1 MKKLLVA
8 LLTLVL
14 CVSAF
19 TACVLQDPN
28 APQETTP
35 NVSYNPEAAAA
46 YVFNLYKDKSVT
58 AADFD
63 VTAVANVAGVSYTVE
78 WSVDTDKVTIVKK
91 NDTTYTVNVDEESA
105 EELAYVLT
113 ATIKAGD
120 GSTATKSFNLT
131 VPKYNL
137 WSHEDYMAAKEKDEN
152 GDPTIV
158 VVKGIVVAI
167 NSKSAG
173 NKYNHLFLADLEGKG
188 GYYCYSMAKD
198 PIADD
203 GIELGMIVEVSGPVV
218 PYSGMQEIK
227 GGTARIVDSNK
238 HDVTPVD
245 VTEKFA
251 NGDSLANYVGT
262 LATIK
267 GVEIK
272 GQELGGTSEYLK
284 FELNGKTSYVRT
296 YVSDFPTTLGVT
308 NNNGTYSSPNKAVI
322 DEAHAAKFGYSAD
335 VTGIVVLYNSAPY
348 FIPVGTDC
356 FVYGNKIEKTPEQMV
371 AEALEALTIPTFIS
385 ENTTLELPA
394 TSAIHAGVTFSWT
407 VDKEGYTITDNK
419 IALTVS
425 ETAVELKFTA
435 TATCEGK
442 TGTKEITVKVA
453 LPEMSI
459 EEALKLDDGATV
471 VLVGVVTEIK
481 TAYSEQYGNISV
493 TLKDATGE
501 LYLYRLKGNVA
512 IGDVIKV
519 TGKMGSYNGA
529 KQLAAGGTFEAVTIS
544 TSAEATAAE
553 DGTAVVLIGKVTQIN
568 TEWSEQYGN
577 ITVTIADEA
586 GTFYLYRLKA
596 NVKVGDEL
604 VVFGKVG
611 SYNGS
616 KQLAAGG
623 TAIIVKAA
631 SEEGGE
637 TPEGPVE
644 VTIKEAL
651 ELDDGAEVILTGVVT
666 EIKTAYSEQYGN
678 ISVTLKDATGELYLY
693 RLTGN
698 VAVGDVIKVT
708 GKMGSYNGA
717 KQLAQGG
724 TFEAV
729 TVSTSA
735 EATAAEDGTEVVLAG
750 KVTEINTPWS
760 DSYGNITVTITDA
773 AGTFYLYRLSANVVV
788 GDEIVVFGK
797 VGSYNGAKQLAQGG
811 TAVIVKAAAT
821 EEPEE
826 PLEGGVTFV
835 IKDIA
840 AANSWVK
847 GTRVESFNL
856 NDDLTVSV
864 NATANGDWGLNSGK
878 PYGDPVD
885 NWRVYQNENPEII
898 IKAAEG
904 KTIVSVKITY
914 TLDKTGILTLNGEN
928 IVTDTVVEVNA
939 NSITFS
945 VGNTGT
951 ATNGQVRITS
961 IEVVYN

>member
-28 APQETTP
+28 APQQTTP
-35 NVSYNPEAAAA
+35 NVTYNPEAAAA

-78 WSVDTDKVTIVKK
+78 WSVDTDKVTITKK

-120 GSTATKSFNLT
+120 GSTATKTFNLT

-203 GIELGMIVEVSGPVV
+203 GIELGMIVEVSGPVA

-227 GGTARIVDSNK
+227 GGTARIIDSNK

-251 NGDSLANYVGT
+251 NGDSLVNYVGT

-308 NNNGTYSSPNKAVI
+308 NDNGVYSSPNKAVI

-459 EEALKLDDGATV
+459 DEALKLDDGATV
-471 VLVGVVTEIK
+471 VLV
-481 TAYSEQYGNISV
+481 
-493 TLKDATGE
+493 
-501 LYLYRLKGNVA
+501 
-512 IGDVIKV
+512 
-519 TGKMGSYNGA
+519 
-529 KQLAAGGTFEAVTIS
+529 
-544 TSAEATAAE
+544 
-553 DGTAVVLIGKVTQIN
+553 
-568 TEWSEQYGN
+568 
-577 ITVTIADEA
+577 
-586 GTFYLYRLKA
+586 
-596 NVKVGDEL
+596 
-604 VVFGKVG
+604 
-611 SYNGS
+611 
-616 KQLAAGG
+616 
-623 TAIIVKAA
+623 
-631 SEEGGE
+631 
-637 TPEGPVE
+637 
-644 VTIKEAL
+644 
-651 ELDDGAEVILTGVVT
+651 GVVT

-773 AGTFYLYRLSANVVV
+773 AGTFYLYRLKANVAV

-797 VGSYNGAKQLAQGG
+797 VGSYEGAKQLAAGG
-811 TAVIVKAAAT
+811 TAIIVKAAAT
-821 EEPEE
+821 EEPDQGSNDT
-826 PLEGGVTFV
+826 PAEGTISIV
-835 IKDIA
+835 IADVA
-840 AANSWVK
+840 AANSWADGNGGVAYGSFTTNGVTVTAS
-847 GTRVESFNL
+847 GTPVGSYAL
-856 NDDLTVSV
+856 NTGKYYVS
-864 NATANGDWGLNSGK
+864 NSS
-878 PYGDPVD
+878 
-885 NWRVYQNENPEII
+885 WRIYQNENPTLTIS
-898 IKAAEG
+898 AAEG
-904 KTIVSVKITY
+904 KSIVSVKITY
-914 TLDKTGILTLNGEN
+914 STKNSGILTQDGAQIESG
-928 IVTDTVVEVNA
+928 TVVTVNA
-939 NSITFS
+939 NSISFS
-945 VGNTGT
+945 VANTSDK
-951 ATNGQVRITS
+951 TNGQAQITA
-961 IEVVYN
+961 IEVVLG

>member
-28 APQETTP
+28 APQQTTP
-35 NVSYNPEAAAA
+35 NVTYNPEAAAA

-78 WSVDTDKVTIVKK
+78 WSVDTDKVTITKK

-120 GSTATKSFNLT
+120 GSTATKTFNLT

-227 GGTARIVDSNK
+227 GGTARIIDSNK

-308 NNNGTYSSPNKAVI
+308 NDNGVYSSPNKAVI

-394 TSAIHAGVTFSWT
+394 TSEIHAGVTFSWT

-459 EEALKLDDGATV
+459 DEALKLDDGATV

-501 LYLYRLKGNVA
+501 LYLFRLTGNVA
-512 IGDVIKV
+512 VGDVIKV

-529 KQLAAGGTFEAVTIS
+529 KQLAAGGTFEKLTVS
-544 TSAEATAAE
+544 TSAEATAAA
-553 DGTAVVLIGKVTQIN
+553 DGTEVILAGKVTQIN
-568 TEWSEQYGN
+568 TEWSEQFGN

-586 GTFYLYRLKA
+586 GTFYLFRLKA

-611 SYNGS
+611 SYNGA

-623 TAIIVKAA
+623 TAIITKAA
-631 SEEGGE
+631 AEEGGE

-811 TAVIVKAAAT
+811 TAVIVKAAAV
-821 EEPEE
+821 EPETPVDPSNLSSIE
-826 PLEGGVTFV
+826 DV
-835 IKDIA
+835 A
-840 AANSWVK
+840 AAYSWADA
-847 GTRVESFNL
+847 TLYASFKL
-856 NDDLTVSV
+856 NDDVTVS
-864 NATANGDWGLNSGK
+864 ATGTPVGTYGLNTGK
-878 PYGDPVD
+878 FYVS
-885 NWRVYQNENPEII
+885 NNSWRIYQNENPTLTIT
-898 IKAAEG
+898 AAEG

-914 TLDKTGILTLNGEN
+914 SVKNYGVLTQDGAQIESG
-928 IVTDTVVEVNA
+928 TVVTVNA
-939 NSITFS
+939 NSISFS
-945 VGNTGT
+945 VANTSDK
-951 ATNGQVRITS
+951 TNGQAQITA
-961 IEVVYN
+961 IEVVLG

>member
-78 WSVDTDKVTIVKK
+78 WSVDTDKVTITKK

-131 VPKYNL
+131 VPKYVL
-137 WSHEDYMAAKEKDEN
+137 TSFEEYMAAKADDN
-152 GDPTIV
+152 V

-203 GIELGMIVEVSGPVV
+203 GIELGMIVEVSGPVA

-227 GGTARIVDSNK
+227 GGTARIIDSNK

-251 NGDSLANYVGT
+251 NGDSLANYVGMPV
-262 LATIK
+262 TIK

-272 GQELGGTSEYLK
+272 GQALEKDTDQYLN
-284 FELNGKTSYVRT
+284 FVLNGKTSYIRT

-322 DEAHAAKFGYSAD
+322 DEAHAAKFGWLANA
-335 VTGIVVLYNSAPY
+335 TGILVLYNSNPY
-348 FIPVGTDC
+348 LIPMNVDC
-356 FVYGNKIEKTPEQMV
+356 FEYIEKIVKTPEQMV

-459 EEALKLDDGATV
+459 DEALKLDDGATV

-501 LYLYRLKGNVA
+501 LYLFRLTGNVA
-512 IGDVIKV
+512 VGDVIKV

-529 KQLAAGGTFEAVTIS
+529 KQLAAGGTFEKLTVS
-544 TSAEATAAE
+544 TSAEATAAA
-553 DGTAVVLIGKVTQIN
+553 DGTNVILVGKVTQIN
-568 TEWSEQYGN
+568 TEWSEQFGN

-586 GTFYLYRLKA
+586 GTFYLFRLKA

-623 TAIIVKAA
+623 TAIITKAA
-631 SEEGGE
+631 AEEGGNEGGNEGGE
-637 TPEGPVE
+637 TPTFTSKLEIVDAPVAGTE
-644 VTIKEAL
+644 YYFGLAQVNKETDLYITGAMSGFYYATTSDKAAAAKVVL
-651 ELDDGAEVILTGVVT
+651 EAVAGKDGV
-666 EIKTAYSEQYGN
+666 Y
-678 ISVTLKDATGELYLY
+678 YLS
-693 RLTGN
+693 TT
-698 VAVGDVIKVT
+698 V
-708 GKMGSYNGA
+708 SGA
-717 KQLAQGG
+717 K
-724 TFEAV
+724 
-729 TVSTSA
+729 
-735 EATAAEDGTEVVLAG
+735 
-750 KVTEINTPWS
+750 K
-760 DSYGNITVTITDA
+760 
-773 AGTFYLYRLSANVVV
+773 YLN
-788 GDEIVVFGK
+788 
-797 VGSYNGAKQLAQGG
+797 
-811 TAVIVKAAAT
+811 IVKAMGTDGKEHINVVFEDAAVSEYVYNTEYKTVTTNVGEDTYYFGTYGTYTTFSASKIDKAAT
-821 EEPEE
+821 SFVAHFCVASATPSTPDQGGDNTGAEFELPYTYTFSEKVFSANE
-826 PLEGGVTFV
+826 TKTLNGLDWTLAGENGNYWGYQNGKGQQLGSKNNPYTTMTLTSAAVNGITKIVINSSGASGIEGTF
-835 IKDIA
+835 
-840 AANSWVK
+840 
-847 GTRVESFNL
+847 
-856 NDDLTVSV
+856 TVSV
-864 NATANGDWGLNSGK
+864 GGTQIGEAQALTTTATDYTFESATALSGE
-878 PYGDPVD
+878 V
-885 NWRVYQNENPEII
+885 V
-898 IKAAEG
+898 
-904 KTIVSVKITY
+904 ITY
-914 TLDKTGILTLNGEN
+914 TLTVGKAIYVQTISLNP
-928 IVTDTVVEVNA
+928 
-939 NSITFS
+939 
-945 VGNTGT
+945 
-951 ATNGQVRITS
+951 
-961 IEVVYN
+961 